1 LNLKCKSYE
10 GNKKTES
17 KKKKKK
23 QIKKKEQPTWA
34 ETKPSP
40 LPRRTGILSL
50 FFSFSFLFPELTGG
64 AASSGLLPP
73 RVDLAGD
80 RVPRSNFSSP
90 LQSALIPA
98 RFEDSP
104 RL

>member
-10 GNKKTES
+10 GNKKIES
-17 KKKKKK
+17 KKKKRK
-23 QIKKKEQPTWA
+23 QIKKKEKNSPPGP
-34 ETKPSP
+34 KPSPSP

-50 FFSFSFLFPELTGG
+50 FFSFLFLFPELTGG

-90 LQSALIPA
+90 L
-98 RFEDSP
+98 
-104 RL
+104 